1 MAKKNKVFELPESTV
16 IEVISTNGDKVY
28 KKEMTYGE
36 AKLIKKK
43 EGFLYSFF
51 QKGFSSYKNVININ
65 KK

>member
-1 MAKKNKVFELPESTV
+1 MKKKNIELPDSTI
-16 IEVISTNGDKVY
+16 IEVIATNGEKTY
-28 KKEMTYGE
+28 KQEMTYGE

-51 QKGFSSYKNVININ
+51 QKGFSSYKNVINID